1 MKLSDHIIMSDID
14 GTLIDQDGTIPPR
27 NREAIARFQARG
39 GRFGIATGRSPT
51 WTAAF
56 ARQVGVNLPCVCFN
70 GASLYDFE
78 RDRSLMDE
86 PLPDSA
92 KAYAEILREIPFPV
106 GMIAMTR
113 DSYKNISEEYALVE
127 DLLRR
132 RQVTFTS
139 AMDWRE
145 ITEPWY
151 TILLLLPDGRYEDT
165 MAFLEAQKSRFPGV
179 RFTMSGGNF
188 MEMIPAHISKG
199 YALEILMAQLGLRRE
214 QLVCIGD
221 FYNDLEMIELA
232 GIGAATAEAPAEI
245 RAAADLITGSYT
257 QGAVA
262 DLIEYLEAH
271 CD

>member
-1 MKLSDHIIMSDID
+1 MKLSDYIIMSDID
-14 GTLIDQDGTIPPR
+14 GTLIHQDGTIPPR

-39 GRFGIATGRSPT
+39 GRFGIATGRSPA
-51 WTAAF
+51 WTSAF

-70 GASLYDFE
+70 GGSLYDFE
-78 RDRSLMDE
+78 RDMSLTDE

-92 KAYAEILREIPFPV
+92 KAYAETLREIPFPV

-113 DSYKNISEEYALVE
+113 DSYKNISEEHTLVE

-132 RQVTFTS
+132 RQVAYTDTI
-139 AMDWRE
+139 DWRE
-145 ITEPWY
+145 VTEPWY
-151 TILLLLPDGRYEDT
+151 KILLILPDGRYEDT
-165 MAFLEAQKSRFPGV
+165 MAFLKAQKNRFPGV
-179 RFTMSGGNF
+179 RFTVTTYNLV
-188 MEMIPAHISKG
+188 EMLPAHITKG
-199 YALEILMAQLGLRRE
+199 YALEILMARLGLRRE
-214 QLVCIGD
+214 QLACIGD

-245 RAAADLITGSYT
+245 RAAADLVTGSYT